1 MLTFSYSKIKLWDE
15 CELKFYAHELLK
27 LKPLSSLSSD
37 PKVALGNLVHR
48 YFYEFYKNQ
57 IQTNLFK
64 SGQISLEDWK
74 AEFIDEWS
82 LLCAKLIFK
91 EDTHPAAFLERG
103 ILALQN
109 FYAREQ
115 LRGFKLPIYLEQRF
129 TIDLGEFKLSGI
141 IDRIDREDDGSLTVI
156 DYKVADQMQ
165 TCEQADTDLQ
175 LTMYHLACEQT
186 LTRQSPAK
194 LALYYPLQ
202 NEIVY
207 TKRHD
212 LHLQTLL
219 KKVSTIIYKLTSRG
233 EDIDQYQTSHAEWKC
248 NSCGYKTQCPEH
260 RFEQDLRLPLKEEI
274 LLKIEE
280 FVALKSQLTELENK
294 TEELKTEI
302 KDYMLANKLKK
313 MSMCF
318 LSTTQGSHY
327 DTAKVWHLISKR
339 QNGHQ
344 LVKALDSAKIK
355 EQWAC
360 FSEDEQRELKE
371 ALTLKAPIHALRLVK
386 EEF

>member
-1 MLTFSYSKIKLWDE
+1 
-15 CELKFYAHELLK
+15 
-27 LKPLSSLSSD
+27 
-37 PKVALGNLVHR
+37 
-48 YFYEFYKNQ
+48 
-57 IQTNLFK
+57 
-64 SGQISLEDWK
+64 
-74 AEFIDEWS
+74 
-82 LLCAKLIFK
+82 
-91 EDTHPAAFLERG
+91 
-103 ILALQN
+103 
-109 FYAREQ
+109 
-115 LRGFKLPIYLEQRF
+115 
-129 TIDLGEFKLSGI
+129 
-141 IDRIDREDDGSLTVI
+141 
-156 DYKVADQMQ
+156 
-165 TCEQADTDLQ
+165 
-175 LTMYHLACEQT
+175 
-186 LTRQSPAK
+186 
-194 LALYYPLQ
+194 
-202 NEIVY
+202 
-207 TKRHD
+207 
-212 LHLQTLL
+212 LQTLL

-371 ALTLKAPIHALRLVK
+371 ALTLKAPIHALRHLTPNPLTLTGKGAFCFFIPLVK
-386 EEF
+386 E